1 MRVHP
6 PLNSFQS
13 DSLQLFLFSRKVGHE
28 VTHKI
33 EEHRAGGTKPEV
45 FFTLSTKGS
54 CIYEVKGCEKAVII
68 KGVLKTRQKLR
79 NRWVTNPNGVRE
91 CFPKNLFLA
100 FA

>member
-28 VTHKI
+28 VTDKI
-33 EEHRAGGTKPEV
+33 EEHRAGGTKPQV

-68 KGVLKTRQKLR
+68 KGVLE
-79 NRWVTNPNGVRE
+79 PD
-91 CFPKNLFLA
+91 KN
-100 FA
+100 